1 MMKLFKDSLYY
12 ENSKGE
18 RVYFTR
24 FPYMMLAD
32 TDLFDYEW
40 KYNQTGSKGISAV
53 YKEATQKTIKIVV
66 SGKSFGNYKHNL
78 DKMFAIF
85 EFDTINNLSGNIV
98 YNGYRLPCVITS
110 KSNPS
115 KFILN
120 YPSTIELTVSTYSTG
135 TWLKDIQKDFKWQ
148 NLNKGEYLDYPHD
161 YDYDYSIHYGYLDYI
176 NIDTFLKAY
185 PVVKIRGKALNPFV
199 RISNKIYGVNTV
211 IDEHDTLV
219 IDSYNKKFY
228 IVNDANNIKNVFSSR
243 YSNDMLN
250 GFVANAGNY
259 QVYWEGDFNF
269 SLDLVCE
276 RSEPSWI

>member
-1 MMKLFKDSLYY
+1 MKLFKDSLYY

-85 EFDTINNLSGNIV
+85 EFDTINNLPGTIV
-98 YNGYRLPCVITS
+98 YNEYRLPCVITS

-176 NIDTFLKAY
+176 NIDTFLTAY